1 LKITILQG
9 AFLPVPPAL
18 GGAVEKMWLALGKEF
33 VRAGH
38 EVVHVSRCYDGFPN
52 TEQLEGVVHRRVG
65 GYTTPTSG
73 IYLKWLDMLYTLRAR
88 TAVPAD
94 SDVVVTNTFWAPLL
108 LTSALRRR
116 CLVDVQ
122 RMPKG
127 QMRWYGQAARLRAN
141 STPVAEAICRELP
154 ATEHQRVVMLP
165 NPLPF
170 ANPPGVTLAT
180 KQPILLYVGRVHPEK
195 GLDLLLNAFRQL
207 PPGWRLRIVG
217 PWQVAAGGGG
227 EAYLHTLK
235 KLSEGQDVDFIGPV
249 YDMQALSSY
258 YAEAA
263 VFVYPS
269 VAEQGETF
277 GLAPLEAMA
286 WGCVPIVSAL
296 ACFRDF
302 IEPGRNGLIFDH
314 RHPQA
319 VEALADALRQVQQ
332 NTGLRM
338 ALAEQAIYVR
348 ETHSTTRIAAE
359 FLAEFQRMIVE
370 KSSTLTTA

>member
-52 TEQLEGVVHRRVG
+52 TEQLDGVLHKRVG

-73 IYLKWLDMLYTLRAR
+73 IYLKWLDMLYTLRAK
-88 TAVPAD
+88 TVVPAD

-108 LTSALRRR
+108 LTGALRRR
-116 CLVDVQ
+116 CLVDVA

-154 ATEHQRVVMLP
+154 ISEHQRVVMIP

-170 ANPPGVTLAT
+170 ANPPNATLAA
-180 KQPILLYVGRVHPEK
+180 KQPVVLYTGRVHPEK

-227 EAYLHTLK
+227 EAYLRTLQH
-235 KLSEGQDVDFIGPV
+235 LAEGQAVEFTGPI
-249 YDMQALSSY
+249 YDMQVLNSY

-286 WGCVPIVSAL
+286 WGCVPVVSAL

-302 IEPGRNGLIFDH
+302 IVSGYNGLIFNH
-314 RHPQA
+314 RQPQA
-319 VEALADALRQVQQ
+319 AEALAETLRQVQQ
-332 NTGLRM
+332 DTGLRI
-338 ALAEQAIYVR
+338 ALAEQAIRVR
-348 ETHSTTRIAAE
+348 ETHSTIHIAAQ
-359 FLAEFQRMIVE
+359 FLAEFEHILAE
-370 KSSTLTTA
+370 KSSSLVS

>member
-38 EVVHVSRCYDGFPN
+38 EVVHVSRSYDGFSN
-52 TEQLEGVVHRRVG
+52 TEQIDGVLHQRVR
-65 GYTTPTSG
+65 GYATPTSG
-73 IYLKWLDMLYTLRAR
+73 IYLKWLDLLYTLRAR
-88 TAVPAD
+88 AVVPTD
-94 SDVVVTNTFWAPLL
+94 SDIVVTNTFWAPILL
-108 LTSALRRR
+108 AASLRRR
-116 CLVDVQ
+116 SLVDVQ

-127 QMRWYGQAARLRAN
+127 QIRWYKQAARLRAN
-141 STPVAEAICRELP
+141 STPVGEAICRELP
-154 ATEHQRVVMLP
+154 AEEHQRMVMIP

-170 ANPPGVTLAT
+170 ANLPSVALAS
-180 KQPILLYVGRVHPEK
+180 KQPVFLYTGRIHPEK
-195 GLDLLLNAFRQL
+195 GLDLLLHAFRRL

-227 EAYLHTLK
+227 EAYLRTLQQ
-235 KLSEGQDVDFIGPV
+235 LAEGQSVEFVGPI
-249 YDMQALSSY
+249 YDMQVLNGY

-286 WGCVPIVSAL
+286 WGCVPVVSAL

-302 IEPGRNGLIFDH
+302 IEPDINGLVFDH
-314 RHPQA
+314 RQQQA
-319 VEALADALRQVQQ
+319 EEALAEKLRQLQQ
-332 NTGLRM
+332 NIELRNT
-338 ALAEQAIYVR
+338 LAEQAVHVR
-348 ETHSTTRIAAE
+348 DSHSTAYIAAE
-359 FLAEFQRMIVE
+359 FLAEFEHILRE
-370 KSSTLTTA
+370 YPTSSPA